1 MGSNSGNVGGGPREH
16 IHLGFCSSYPAPGII
31 ERVGGDWD
39 WIWLDGQHGQLVGY
53 DTMLSMVRACNFIK
67 VPAFLRVPGNDP
79 VWIALGLDMNADGII
94 VPQVDTV
101 EDALKAVRA
110 GKFPPLGNRSYG
122 ARRVIDVLG
131 RGFSDDA
138 NTRTRIIC
146 QIESTEAVENA
157 AAIAA
162 IDGVDGLFFGP
173 DDWALRQG
181 ISMTAARDNS
191 VLLQAVTTV
200 ADACRAAGKDC
211 FAPGLGAEGTAMMA
225 SAGVNYIVA
234 GSDVPF
240 LALSSQNASAV
251 SRDAANGV
259 IREAGATE
267 ATSTY

>member
-1 MGSNSGNVGGGPREH
+1 MENESATVGGGPRDRVY
-16 IHLGFCSSYPAPGII
+16 LGFCSSYPAPGII

-39 WIWLDGQHGQLVGY
+39 WIWLDGQHGQLGGY
-53 DTMLSMVRACNFIK
+53 DTMLSMVRACNFVK
-67 VPAFLRVPGNDP
+67 VPAYLRVPANDP
-79 VWIALGLDMNADGII
+79 VWISLGLDMNADAII

-101 EDALKAVRA
+101 EDALRAVRA

-122 ARRVIDVLG
+122 ARRVIDLKG
-131 RGFSDDA
+131 REYSDDA
-138 NTRTRIIC
+138 NTQTRIIC

-173 DDWALRQG
+173 DDWVLRQG
-181 ISMTAARDNS
+181 MPMAARDNS
-191 VLLQAVTTV
+191 VLIGAVARV
-200 ADACRAAGKDC
+200 ADACRAVGKDC
-211 FAPGLGAEGTAMMA
+211 FAPGMGAEGTAMMA

-240 LALSSQNASAV
+240 LALSSKNAAAV

-259 IREAGATE
+259 IRDAGVAE